1 MGNPEVFYWTSGF
14 FYACSSLNRNNEG
27 KLVKIGKFYG
37 IGVGPGDPGLLTL
50 RAVEVLCQVQ
60 VVFAATGARSHDC
73 VSGSVV
79 NAVAGCK
86 AERVTLVFSMA
97 RDMEDRR
104 QAWSDNA
111 KQVVDALQQGKD
123 CAFVTIGDPLIY
135 STYTYL
141 LRQVQELLPEVEVE
155 TIPGIT
161 SFQAVAARNNL
172 PLVED
177 QATLGLI
184 PAWTRESTR
193 DPQFKNADTLVLL
206 KTYHHRQE
214 ILARLRESGFV
225 GECIYA
231 SRVGLDD
238 EMMVSG
244 IDAIAQVPETYLSL
258 IIAKRKPER

>member
-1 MGNPEVFYWTSGF
+1 M
-14 FYACSSLNRNNEG
+14 
-27 KLVKIGKFYG
+27 KIGKFYG

-73 VSGSVV
+73 ISGSVV
-79 NAVAGCK
+79 DAVAGCE
-86 AERVTLVFSMA
+86 AERVILVFSMA
-97 RDMEDRR
+97 REMKNRR

-111 KQVVDALQQGKD
+111 KQVVDVLQQGRD

-177 QATLGLI
+177 RETLGLI
-184 PAWTRESTR
+184 PAWTRESTG
-193 DPQFKNADTLVLL
+193 DPQFDHADTVVLL
-206 KTYHHRQE
+206 KTYHHRRE
-214 ILARLRESGFV
+214 ILEKLRQSGFD
-225 GECIYA
+225 GECLYA
-231 SRVGLDD
+231 SRVGLAD
-238 EMMVSG
+238 ETMVSG

-258 IIAKRKPER
+258 IIAKRKPEK

>member
-1 MGNPEVFYWTSGF
+1 
-14 FYACSSLNRNNEG
+14 
-27 KLVKIGKFYG
+27 VKIGKFYG

-73 VSGSVV
+73 ISGSVV
-79 NAVAGCK
+79 DAVAGCE
-86 AERVTLVFSMA
+86 AERVILVFSMA
-97 RDMEDRR
+97 REMKNRR

-111 KQVVDALQQGKD
+111 KQVVDVLQQGRD

-177 QATLGLI
+177 RETLGLI
-184 PAWTRESTR
+184 PAWTRESTG
-193 DPQFKNADTLVLL
+193 DPQFDHADTVVLL
-206 KTYHHRQE
+206 KTYHHRRE
-214 ILARLRESGFV
+214 ILEKLRQSGFD
-225 GECIYA
+225 GECLYA
-231 SRVGLDD
+231 SRVGLAD
-238 EMMVSG
+238 ETMVSG

-258 IIAKRKPER
+258 IIAKRKPEK

>member
-1 MGNPEVFYWTSGF
+1 M
-14 FYACSSLNRNNEG
+14 
-27 KLVKIGKFYG
+27 KIGKFYG
-37 IGVGPGDPGLLTL
+37 VGVGPGDPGLLTL

-60 VVFAATGARSHDC
+60 MVFAATGARSHDC
-73 VSGSVV
+73 ISGSVV
-79 NAVAGCK
+79 NTVAGCK

-97 RDMEDRR
+97 REMKDRQ
-104 QAWSDNA
+104 QAWFDNA
-111 KQVVDALQQGKD
+111 KQVVAGLRQGKD

-141 LRQVQELLPEVEVE
+141 LRQVQELLPAVRVE

-177 QATLGLI
+177 RETLGLI

-193 DPQFKNADTLVLL
+193 DPQFENADTLVLL
-206 KTYHHRQE
+206 KTYHQRQE
-214 ILARLRESGFV
+214 ILDKLRESGFD

-244 IDAIAQVPETYLSL
+244 MDAIAQVPETYLSL